1 MIEGKVFIKNKITG
15 ILTRPKEDFFTGN
28 TAAVM
33 LHGFASD
40 KNESAC
46 KNAYAILAENLA
58 KKNIISLRI
67 DFNGW
72 GENLS
77 ISQEES
83 TIDTMISDAID
94 AFEYLKNFIRDPKI
108 NIGYIGFSLGAAIS
122 ILAARKMD
130 KNCKFLGLL
139 SPVGD
144 LQKDFEGFLGKEN
157 YTNLMSCTDNIK
169 IKLPWKHIR
178 LGKDFA
184 ISLCRHDIRSELS
197 TLLMPL
203 ICIAG
208 SDDFSA
214 VHAEYFIKKT
224 PKENSKLIIYNKTD
238 HCLNAF
244 SENIMLYDAID
255 KLSQWIKALTF

>member
-1 MIEGKVFIKNKITG
+1 MIEKKVHIKSKITG
-15 ILTRPKEDFFTGN
+15 ILTLPKENSFSGDI
-28 TAAVM
+28 AAVM

-46 KNAYAILAENLA
+46 KNAYAVLAENLA

-67 DFNGW
+67 DFSGW

-83 TIDTMISDAID
+83 TIETMMSDAID
-94 AFEYLKNFIRDPKI
+94 AFEYLKNFIGDSKTR
-108 NIGYIGFSLGAAIS
+108 IGYIGFSLGAAIS
-122 ILAARKMD
+122 ILAANKLGE
-130 KNCKFLGLL
+130 KCKFLGLL

-144 LQKDFEGFLGKEN
+144 LPKDFEGFLGNEN
-157 YTNLMSCTDNIK
+157 YNNLINCKNNTE

-178 LGKDFA
+178 LGKKFA
-184 ISLCRHDIRSELS
+184 ESLYRHDIKNELS
-197 TLLMPL
+197 AILVPI

-214 VHAEYFIKKT
+214 LHAKYFIEKT
-224 PKENSKLIIYNKTD
+224 GGNNKLIIYSKTD

-244 SENIMLYDAID
+244 SENIMLYDAIE
-255 KLSQWIKALTF
+255 KLSHWVKELNE